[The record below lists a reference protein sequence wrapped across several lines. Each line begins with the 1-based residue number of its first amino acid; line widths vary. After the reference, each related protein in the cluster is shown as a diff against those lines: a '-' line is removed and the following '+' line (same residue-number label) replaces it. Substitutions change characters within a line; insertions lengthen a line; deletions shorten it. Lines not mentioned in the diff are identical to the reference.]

1 MALYPYTITAIAKNT
16 NETSNI
22 VPGAMVSLLDS
33 NGNAVVMYDD
43 ASGSNGSTGKVA
55 DTRGQVTVYVEQG
68 EYSLNVN
75 GTANGKFIVSSSE
88 KQTTL
93 ELINST
99 NTYQAGDT
107 ITTTGFTTAGD
118 GGGAQWL
125 ATATTGQT
133 PSQTPADRG
142 AAELADGSGRK
153 WELVREG
160 NYIELS
166 KLGAQAGSDITDILN
181 AATSTI
187 GVDGGVVKI
196 PHSTIDN
203 PYIISSIITIRDNV
217 SLVGMGQTS
226 SVISVA
232 AGTNDTIFNARN
244 RVNVSFSDFTL
255 IGNSDSQTAGNGI
268 NFENVL
274 GVSVKNVKITD
285 IYKEHIIVKD
295 CEDVIISN
303 INLDGGG
310 YNDARGIS
318 ISTSKNCVVSDV
330 LAIDVG
336 GSVVNISGSSDI
348 VVCNIN
354 GIRDYISLGWT
365 GGKAVLRVTNDSSR
379 VSATSINSNGFS
391 RGIFVTTGSESVS
404 ISGFNIINCE
414 SSGVWI
420 EGLNQ
425 ASGKVAISSGSITN
439 TGILATT
446 EVYSVYLTD
455 TTGNRVESVFC
466 DADIVEDNISTITA
480 DKNIIT
486 GNRVLGAITTVGA
499 NTVDSNNITGP

>member
-1 MALYPYTITAIAKNT
+1 MIFNDVQALTEASLKEGKTVHCTRYSSGSELT
-16 NETSNI
+16 NELTFYIKTATQATLDGDI
-22 VPGAMVSLLDS
+22 VDGLANHALV
-33 NGNAVVMYDD
+33 NGNVAVLIPKQ
-43 ASGSNGSTGKVA
+43 KV
-55 DTRGQVTVYVEQG
+55 
-68 EYSLNVN
+68 
-75 GTANGKFIVSSSE
+75 I
-88 KQTTL
+88 TTQDIIDL
-93 ELINST
+93 TNNYNS
-99 NTYQAGDT
+99 GDT
-107 ITTTGFTTAGD
+107 VTTTGFTTAGD

-133 PSQTPADRG
+133 PSQTPAQLG
-142 AAELADGSGRK
+142 NAELTDGSGRK

-244 RVNVSFSDFTL
+244 RDNVSFSDFTL

-268 NFENVL
+268 NFENVSC
-274 GVSVKNVKITD
+274 VSVKNVTITD

-295 CEDVIISN
+295 CENVIISN
-303 INLDGGG
+303 IKLDGGG
-310 YNDARGIS
+310 YNDARGVS

-336 GSVVNISGSSDI
+336 GSAVNISGSHDV

-354 GIRDYISLGWT
+354 GVRDYSSLGWT
-365 GGKAVLRVTNDSSR
+365 GGKAVLRVTNDSFR

-391 RGIFVTTGSESVS
+391 RGVFITSGSKYVS
-404 ISGFNIINCE
+404 ISAFNITNCE
-414 SSGVWI
+414 SSGVWV
-420 EGLNQ
+420 EGLNR
-425 ASGKVAISSGSITN
+425 ASGKVALSNGNITN
-439 TGILATT
+439 TGLSAAT
-446 EVYSVYLTD
+446 EIYSMYLTD
-455 TTGNRVESVFC
+455 TADNRVSDVFC
-466 DADIVEDNISTITA
+466 DADIIEENISTPSS

-486 GNRVLGAITTVGA
+486 GNRVLGSISTVGA
-499 NTVDSNNITGP
+499 STIDINNITGP